1 MGVMVYKQLDF
12 KSGGITFQL
21 EFKSPIVSIGGDSGS
36 GKSYLYKA
44 LDSKSITGKLPN
56 ILCLNIKQKNLI
68 DSIKNADHELIVI
81 DNADLLLAQLD
92 MELLEAIWGNP
103 NNQYVIFS
111 RMGSLFGIEPN
122 NECELKQVDDV
133 IYLEYTEPWPEGVEF
148 S

>member
-1 MGVMVYKQLDF
+1 
-12 KSGGITFQL
+12 
-21 EFKSPIVSIGGDSGS
+21 
-36 GKSYLYKA
+36 
-44 LDSKSITGKLPN
+44 
-56 ILCLNIKQKNLI
+56 
-68 DSIKNADHELIVI
+68 
-81 DNADLLLAQLD
+81 

-133 IYLEYTEPWPEGVEF
+133 ISLEYTEPWPEGVEF